1 MGLESPKKPGC
12 LQESGSAWSVV
23 VRGAALLVSSV
34 LLLEGPECPQLPL
47 AFILLFSSTERCGFP
62 NGKLVLSSSAVL
74 PLWWQQLHLL
84 QLGAPLRPA
93 WHRVTFPCHLPR
105 HSLPRI
111 NISWA
116 PALPTH
122 EISLELETRLLGRV
136 ALGETWEN
144 PLWASH

>member
-93 WHRVTFPCHLPR
+93 WHRVTFPCHLPVPP
-105 HSLPRI
+105 S
-111 NISWA
+111 
-116 PALPTH
+116 PALSAQDKH
-122 EISLELETRLLGRV
+122 FLG
-136 ALGETWEN
+136 AGSAHT
-144 PLWASH
+144 